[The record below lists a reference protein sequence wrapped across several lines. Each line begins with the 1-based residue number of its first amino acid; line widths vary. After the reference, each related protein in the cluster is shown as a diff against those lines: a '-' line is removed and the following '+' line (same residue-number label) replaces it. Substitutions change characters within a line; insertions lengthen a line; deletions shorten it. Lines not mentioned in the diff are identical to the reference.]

1 MKKFLANVINLINRK
16 KLEDYQANENTYHRN
31 KNIAVLN
38 FNKKIAVIIAE
49 MLIKIRKAAGLL
61 EELLQEIV

>member
-1 MKKFLANVINLINRK
+1 MH
-16 KLEDYQANENTYHRN
+16 ENTYNQN

-38 FNKKIAVIIAE
+38 FNKKIAVILVE

-61 EELLQEIV
+61 EELIEAIV

>member
-16 KLEDYQANENTYHRN
+16 KLEDYQANENTYHQN